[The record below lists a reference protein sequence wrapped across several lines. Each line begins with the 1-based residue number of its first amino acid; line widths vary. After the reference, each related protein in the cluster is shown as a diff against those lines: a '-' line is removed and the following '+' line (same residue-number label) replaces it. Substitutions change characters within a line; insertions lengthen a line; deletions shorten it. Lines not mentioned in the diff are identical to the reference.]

1 MNNISGNNL
10 ATDASVV
17 IPKAVKISIHI
28 LYSMPCL
35 SQRSLSF
42 GRATSKVTLF
52 SCYHVIRKWI
62 KIGFV

>member
-28 LYSMPCL
+28 LYSLPCL

-52 SCYHVIRKWI
+52 
-62 KIGFV
+62 

>member
-42 GRATSKVTLF
+42 GRTTSKVTLF
-52 SCYHVIRKWI
+52 
-62 KIGFV
+62 